1 MSDCERGE
9 IPLLRGGNEVDGVAE
24 YICPVSNIRLDVFLS
39 KVSGFTRSYVK
50 QLIEN
55 GNVHIIPGKAA
66 GKSGIMLKAGEKV
79 IVGIPE
85 SKPLLLSPE
94 DIEIEIVYED
104 EHLAVVDKPQGLTVH
119 PGGGTQSGTLV
130 NALLARLKSLSSI
143 NGAIRPGI
151 VHRLDK
157 MTSGLLVIAKTDA
170 AHLSLS
176 AQIAEKSAVRIY
188 HALLEGVIKEDSGTI
203 DKPVGRD
210 QKDRKKMTVTYTGR
224 KAVTYFKVLKRFEKH
239 TYCEFK
245 LETGRT
251 HQIRV
256 HAKSIGHPVVGD
268 ASYGFKTQTFKLK
281 GQLLHAKQL
290 GFNHPVTGLPMTFI
304 SELPDYFVEVLKKL
318 C

>member
-1 MSDCERGE
+1 MKTS
-9 IPLLRGGNEVDGVAE
+9 E
-24 YICPVSNIRLDVFLS
+24 YVCPASNIRLDVFLS
-39 KVSGFTRSYVK
+39 RASGLTRSYVK
-50 QLIEN
+50 HLIES
-55 GNVHIIPGKAA
+55 GAVHIIPD
-66 GKSGIMLKAGEKV
+66 KSASKCGVMLKAGEKV
-79 IVGIPE
+79 VVEIPE
-85 SKPLLLSPE
+85 NKPLLLSPE

-104 EHLAVVDKPQGLTVH
+104 GHIAVVDKPQGMTVH
-119 PGGGTQSGTLV
+119 PGGGTSAGTLV

-143 NGAIRPGI
+143 NGSIRPGI

-188 HALLEGVIKEDSGTI
+188 HALLEGVLKEDSGTI

-210 QKDRKKMTVTYTGR
+210 AKDRKKMAVTYTGR
-224 KAVTYFKVLKRFEKH
+224 KAVTHYKVLKRFERY

-268 ASYGFKTQTFKLK
+268 AAYGFKTQAFKLK

-290 GFNHPVTGLPMTFI
+290 GFKHPDTGLPLTFI
-304 SELPDYFVEVLKKL
+304 SELPDYFVEVLRKL